1 MITPDYCQ
9 LMANYNGWMNE
20 RLYAVCSDFSDADR
34 RRDRGA
40 FFSSIHG
47 TLNHLLWG
55 DRMWLGR
62 FTGVPFAFPAFG
74 ADMFGSFDDLRRE
87 RVITDQAI
95 VTWAA
100 SVRAEWLASTLEYE
114 SRVDGKTR
122 RLSAAIAVVH
132 LFNHETHHRGQLT
145 TLISQAGV
153 DPGVTDLPWI
163 PGAVEIVA

>member
-1 MITPDYCQ
+1 M
-9 LMANYNGWMNE
+9 
-20 RLYAVCSDFSDADR
+20 
-34 RRDRGA
+34 
-40 FFSSIHG
+40 
-47 TLNHLLWG
+47 
-55 DRMWLGR
+55 
-62 FTGVPFAFPAFG
+62 
-74 ADMFGSFDDLRRE
+74 
-87 RVITDQAI
+87 ITDQAI